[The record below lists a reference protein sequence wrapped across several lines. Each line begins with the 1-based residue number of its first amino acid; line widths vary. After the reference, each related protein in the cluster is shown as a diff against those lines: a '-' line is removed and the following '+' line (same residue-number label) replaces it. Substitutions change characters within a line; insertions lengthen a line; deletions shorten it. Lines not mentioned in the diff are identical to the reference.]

1 MEENFTRNT
10 SVYFEVIVN
19 DNLWVIGD
27 DERTLDTFI
36 TLYIIEAKG
45 QHKTIIIITSFSIFY
60 ATQIVMV
67 YLLHLFKA
75 YEDKHEVVNDI
86 ITWDIKNL
94 EQKFIL
100 FHVEKRSAV
109 SLKKVSYLPFFFVFE
124 KNKAVIWVLRTDT
137 FQLSRD

>member
-1 MEENFTRNT
+1 M
-10 SVYFEVIVN
+10 
-19 DNLWVIGD
+19 
-27 DERTLDTFI
+27 
-36 TLYIIEAKG
+36 TLYVIEAKG
-45 QHKTIIIITSFSIFY
+45 HHKTIIIITSFSIFY

-67 YLLHLFKA
+67 YLPHLFKA

-109 SLKKVSYLPFFFVFE
+109 SLKKVSYLPFFFCFWE
-124 KNKAVIWVLRTDT
+124 K
-137 FQLSRD
+137 